1 MKKIGSILFDIV
13 IGIWL
18 IVSIF
23 VTVCLLSYNEFKVTT
38 FGNHSLLIIDSDEM
52 EPDFKEG
59 DLLIVKRNSDNK
71 INVGDKVFYYNSAVN
86 SKVLIYS
93 DEVQDK
99 EQVNKSE
106 TTYYLDGQKVSG
118 EYIIG
123 KLDTTKAYHGLGTLL
138 EVFTSRWG
146 FMFLVIFPTLFAII
160 YEIMLV
166 VEARRAMKKE
176 EKELKEAKEEKE
188 SKKQEE

>member
-1 MKKIGSILFDIV
+1 MKKIGAILFDIV
-13 IGIWL
+13 IGVWL

-52 EPDFKEG
+52 EPIFKEG
-59 DLLIVKRNSDNK
+59 DLLIVKRNSDSK
-71 INVGDKVFYYNSAVN
+71 IEVGDKVFYYNSTVN

-93 DEVQDK
+93 DEVQEK
-99 EQVNKSE
+99 EKVTKTE
-106 TTYYLDGQKVSG
+106 TTYVLDGQKVSG

-123 KLDTTKAYHGLGTLL
+123 KLDTTKAYHGLGALL
-138 EVFTSRWG
+138 GVFTSRWG

>member
-1 MKKIGSILFDIV
+1 MKKIGAILFDIV

-23 VTVCLLSYNEFKVTT
+23 VTICLLSYNDFKVTT
-38 FGNHSLLIIDSDEM
+38 FGKHTLLIIDSEDM
-52 EPDFKEG
+52 EPDYKEG
-59 DLLIVKRNSDNK
+59 DLLIVKRNSDSK
-71 INVGDKVFYYNSAVN
+71 INEGDKVFYYNSRVD

-93 DEVQDK
+93 DIVQSK
-99 EQVNKSE
+99 EPVTKSE
-106 TTYYLDGQKVSG
+106 TTYVLDGQKVSG

-123 KLDTTKAYHGLGTLL
+123 KLETTKVYHGLGTLL
-138 EVFTSRWG
+138 GIFTSRWG

-166 VEARRAMKKE
+166 VEARRAMKEE
-176 EKELKEAKEEKE
+176 EKEVREAKEEKKE
-188 SKKQEE
+188 SKKEE